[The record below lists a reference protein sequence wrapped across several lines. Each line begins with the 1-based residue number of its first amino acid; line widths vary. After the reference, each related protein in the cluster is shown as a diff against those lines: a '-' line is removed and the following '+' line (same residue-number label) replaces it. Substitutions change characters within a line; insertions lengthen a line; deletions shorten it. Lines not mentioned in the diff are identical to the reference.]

1 MAGKARSWWGG
12 AAAVAVLVVL
22 GWLAWQNRA
31 QDGQLAGIASGN
43 GRIEATEIDISA
55 LSAGRIARI
64 QAAEGQFV
72 RKGEVLVQMDTLQL
86 DAQKRQAEAQ
96 LRRARIGVETAQ
108 SLVTQAEAQHK
119 AAEATVEQARAAA
132 DAAAARLARTESL
145 ARSNVASQQVLDDV
159 RASGRETQ
167 AALASAEANLAAAEA
182 GIGTARAQVVDAEAA
197 VDAAQAAIEAI
208 EVQIGD
214 ATLQSPRDGRVQYRI
229 AQEGE
234 IVAAG
239 GRILNLV
246 DLEDVYMTFFLPTSQ
261 AGRVEVG
268 AEARLVMDA
277 APQYAIPAR
286 ISYVADVAQFTP
298 KTVETAEEREKLMFR
313 VRAQVDPE
321 LLRKYSNYVKTGL
334 PGMAYVRLDPEV
346 AWPDTLSNLVECPSC
361 PTLPTTRRWPRS
373 PASRCA
379 IARPW
384 RWTGS
389 RWPFPPGAWSG

>member
-12 AAAVAVLVVL
+12 AAAVAVLAVV
-22 GWLAWQNRA
+22 GWLAWQNLS

-64 QAAEGQFV
+64 QAAEGQVV
-72 RKGEVLVQMDTLQL
+72 RKGAVLVQMDTLQL

-119 AAEATVEQARAAA
+119 AAGAAVEQAQAAA
-132 DAAAARLARTESL
+132 DAAAARLARTERL

-208 EVQIGD
+208 EVQIDD
-214 ATLQSPRDGRVQYRI
+214 ATLQSPRDGRVQYLI

-277 APQYAIPAR
+277 APQYVIPAR

-334 PGMAYVRLDPEV
+334 PGTAYVRIDAE
-346 AWPDTLSNLVECPSC
+346 AGWPDTLSNLVE
-361 PTLPTTRRWPRS
+361 
-373 PASRCA
+373 
-379 IARPW
+379 
-384 RWTGS
+384 
-389 RWPFPPGAWSG
+389 